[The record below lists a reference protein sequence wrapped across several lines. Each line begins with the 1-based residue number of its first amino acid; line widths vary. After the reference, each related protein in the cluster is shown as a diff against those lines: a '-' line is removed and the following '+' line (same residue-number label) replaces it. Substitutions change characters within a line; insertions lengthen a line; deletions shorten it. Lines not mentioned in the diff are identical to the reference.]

1 MFERIS
7 MAPPDAIFGLIEDFR
22 NDPNPEKINLSA
34 GVYADEH
41 GRTPVLAVVKEAER
55 RIRDTE
61 QSKSYLPIH
70 GSPEYAGVIQRLL
83 FGEDHEIVAGKRAAT
98 AHAPGGTGALRV
110 IGDFLKKQF
119 GDTTIWFSEP
129 TWVNHYQVYKAA
141 GIEIA
146 TYPYFDAERSALAFD
161 AMIAGLE
168 QVRPGDVV
176 LLHGCCHNPSGV
188 DPHPEQWEQLGDL
201 LAARQALPLVDFAY
215 QGFANGV
222 EEDAAGIRILC
233 RKVPELLICSSYS
246 KNFGLYNERVGALTA
261 VAASAEAAQAVLSQV
276 KGCARANYSN
286 PPAHGAAIVTTIL
299 TDSELRRQWEEEL
312 RKMRERIHRMRE
324 LLAAGLDARGVKLS
338 PAGNQF
344 IVHQNGMFSF
354 SGLNKDQVAT
364 MREKFSIYI
373 VGSGRINVG
382 GITESNLDRLMDA
395 IAAVV

>member
-1 MFERIS
+1 MFKHIS

-22 NDPNPEKINLSA
+22 NDPHPDKINLSA

-55 RIRDTE
+55 RIRETE
-61 QSKSYLPIH
+61 QSKAYLPIH
-70 GSPEYAGVIQRLL
+70 GSAEYAGVIQRLL
-83 FGEDHEIVAGKRAAT
+83 FGEDHEIIAGKRAAT

-110 IGDFLKKQF
+110 VGDFLKKHF

-129 TWVNHYQVYKAA
+129 TWINHYQVYKAA
-141 GIEIA
+141 GLAIA
-146 TYPYFDAERSALAFD
+146 TYPYFDAERNALAFD
-161 AMIAGLE
+161 EMIAGLE
-168 QVRPGDVV
+168 KVRPGDVV

-188 DPHPEQWEQLGDL
+188 DPHPEQWEKLGDL

-261 VAASAEAAQAVLSQV
+261 VAASAEAAQAVLSHV

-299 TDSELRRQWEEEL
+299 NDAELRQEWEAEL
-312 RKMRERIHRMRE
+312 RKMRERIHSMRK
-324 LLAAGLDARGVKLS
+324 LLAARLDARGVKLA
-338 PAGNQF
+338 PPGNQF

-364 MREKFSIYI
+364 LRDKYSIYI

-382 GITESNLDRLMDA
+382 GITESNIDRLGDA
-395 IAAVV
+395 IASVL